1 MRFVFRCD
9 ASLDIGTGHVMRCL
23 TLAHRLVTAG
33 DNCQFICRKIPGNL
47 ISHIEYSGF
56 PVISLP
62 AEMNPKDFGDGTFN
76 EVTSDAFSLGYGL
89 NSDAELTLQ
98 LIADMPVDWV
108 VVDHYS
114 IDIRWER
121 HIRPSC
127 RRLMV
132 IDDLANR
139 LHDCDLLVDP
149 NLGRNVSQYI
159 SLVPTYCTVLAGP
172 LYALLRA
179 DFSKLRNR
187 SLERR
192 ENAKLENI
200 LIFMG
205 GIDRPNAT
213 SLVLNALNNCELPVD
228 ISVTVVMGSNAPWL
242 EEVRC
247 LALQMRYPV
256 AIHVNTE
263 SMALLMG
270 NCDLVIGA
278 AGGASWE
285 RCCLGVPSLIVV
297 LADNQ
302 WSGALALEHSGSAR
316 LIKDVNTISSML
328 PPILVELQMPSILRQ
343 LSKSSA
349 SVTDGLGVER
359 VHDAILNC
367 SE

>member
-1 MRFVFRCD
+1 MRFIFRCD

-23 TLAHRLVTAG
+23 TLAHRLLAAG
-33 DNCQFICRKIPGNL
+33 DNCQFICRTSPGNI
-47 ISHIEYSGF
+47 ISYIEYSGF

-62 AEMNPKDFGDGTFN
+62 AEMGPKDFGHDTFN
-76 EVTSDAFSLGYGL
+76 EVTSGALSLGYDL
-89 NSDAELTLQ
+89 NCDAELTLKS
-98 LIADMPVDWV
+98 IADMSVDWL

-121 HIRPSC
+121 RIRPFC

-149 NLGRNVSQYI
+149 NLGRNLTQYM
-159 SLVPTYCTVLAGP
+159 SLVPAYCTVLAGP

-192 ENAKLENI
+192 ENPKLENI
-200 LIFMG
+200 LISMG

-213 SLVLNALNNCELPVD
+213 GLILKALNNCELPVD

-242 EEVRC
+242 EEVRS
-247 LALQMRYPV
+247 LALQMQYPV

-263 SMALLMG
+263 SMAALMG
-270 NCDLVIGA
+270 NCDLAIGA
-278 AGGASWE
+278 AGGAAWE

-302 WSGALALEHSGSAR
+302 WAGALALEKSGSAR

-328 PPILVELQMPSILRQ
+328 DPILGELQIPSILRQ
-343 LSKSSA
+343 LSKSSS
-349 SVTDGLGVER
+349 SVTDGMGVER
-359 VHDAILNC
+359 VHEAILKC